1 MKKIL
6 FVLLIAVIF
15 CSQIAEEN
23 KTELDLDDSDVVLQ
37 DIRDFLKETWF
48 KVKNTFNSAV
58 EFLKKHDLY
67 DTVVNL
73 LKGAAEVTA
82 FVFCKKK
89 LSEDTCKS
97 IIDFVKDA
105 IKSNK
110 A

>member
-6 FVLLIAVIF
+6 FALLIAVIF

-48 KVKNTFNSAV
+48 KVKNVFNSAV
-58 EFLKKHDLY
+58 EFLKKHDLF
-67 DTVVNL
+67 DPLVDL
-73 LKGAAEVTA
+73 LKGALEFGALSL
-82 FVFCKKK
+82 CKKK
-89 LSEDTCKS
+89 LSEETCKS
-97 IIDFVKDA
+97 IIDFLKNA
-105 IKSNK
+105 IKSKK

>member
-6 FVLLIAVIF
+6 FALLIAVIF

-37 DIRDFLKETWF
+37 DNGNWVKDTWE
-48 KVKNTFNSAV
+48 KLKNTFNSAV
-58 EFLKKHDLY
+58 EFLKKYKLY
-67 DTVVNL
+67 DTVVHL
-73 LKGAAEVTA
+73 LKTATESAALY
-82 FVFCKKK
+82 FCKKTF
-89 LSEDTCKS
+89 SEETCKS

-105 IKSNK
+105 IKSQK